1 MRGAAS
7 ASISQ
12 TNETGSARAATTRFA
27 RDSSADTPTAIAVAG
42 TWVRVG
48 TVVTVAA
55 AASTRILRRL
65 ADSKRA
71 TSRASKTPAA
81 GIATIR
87 SAQKTTARATTATTA
102 DSARATSG
110 RSRIAKDSRADTT
123 GAIAKDGTAS
133 VQALAPGR

>member
-55 AASTRILRRL
+55 GMVGTVDAAASTRILRRL
-65 ADSKRA
+65 VDSKRA
-71 TSRASKTPAA
+71 TSRVSKTPAT

-87 SAQKTTARATTATTA
+87 SARKTTARATTATTA

-110 RSRIAKDSRADTT
+110 RS
-123 GAIAKDGTAS
+123 
-133 VQALAPGR
+133 